1 MVDGACGLPME
12 LVANPVEE
20 ERKPDPGETT
30 SSYKPALAFQVHI

>member
-20 ERKPDPGETT
+20 ARKPDPGGTT
-30 SSYKPALAFQVHI
+30 SSYKPAMPFQIHL